1 MTWNNLTQPI
11 SNDQQSQVLTQAV
24 EWIQLQHFAL
34 SILRDPTQLSY
45 RASMAVHA
53 VATRLGLNLPA
64 EMQTLLVQ
72 QIVAQVGGL
81 GFLSELLPPQ
91 RADLSEIAVLPDGS
105 VWILPK
111 GAVDFEALEVHPSK
125 EEVWRAVEA
134 LLTPINRS
142 VSEATPSVDA
152 KLPRTQGMGG
162 ARIKIVHPVLA
173 PGEGYPSISI
183 RLFEPAPVRPERL
196 VEWGMAPQEIIDG
209 LLEAVSRQARILIVG
224 GTGTG
229 KTTFLSA
236 LCHGIPR
243 QARVVKI
250 ENPEEIWLDHPHVVT
265 LEARASLPGSTV
277 PPYTIKNGVDD
288 ALRMTPRWLIVGEMR
303 TGAEIMALFRAQMS
317 DHPGLS
323 TFHADSPQAAV
334 HRIALNLLADLQ
346 VDFTAGKD
354 TFAQAVDLLIQ
365 VGWHAGQ
372 RQVLG
377 VWEVQPQIK
386 LGEVQFRSLYAP
398 GDASL
403 QPMER
408 R

>member
-1 MTWNNLTQPI
+1 MTWNNLTQPL
-11 SNDQQSQVLTQAV
+11 SNEQQSQILTQAV
-24 EWIQLQHFAL
+24 EWIQLQHFSL
-34 SILRDPTQLSY
+34 SILRDPIQLSY
-45 RASMAVHA
+45 RASMAIHA
-53 VATRLGLNLPA
+53 VTTRLGLNLPA
-64 EMQTLLVQ
+64 ELQTSLVQ
-72 QIVAQVGGL
+72 QIVAQIGGL
-81 GFLSELLPPQ
+81 GFLSELLPPL
-91 RADLSEIAVLPDGS
+91 RSDLSEIAVLPDGS

-111 GAVDFEALEVHPSK
+111 GAVDFKVLEVHPSK

-152 KLPRTQGMGG
+152 KLPRAQGMGG
-162 ARIKIVHPVLA
+162 ARIKIIHPVLA

-183 RLFEPAPVRPERL
+183 RLFEPVPVKPERL
-196 VEWGMAPQEIIDG
+196 VEWGMAPQAVIEG
-209 LLEAVSRQARILIVG
+209 LLETVSRQARVLIAG

-243 QARVVKI
+243 EARVVKI

-277 PPYTIKNGVDD
+277 PPYTIKDGVDD

-334 HRIALNLLADLQ
+334 HRIALNLLADMQ

-365 VGWHAGQ
+365 VGWQGGQ
-372 RQVLG
+372 RSVLG

-386 LGEVQFRSLYAP
+386 LGEVQFRQLYAP
-398 GDASL
+398 GDACMK
-403 QPMER
+403 PMER